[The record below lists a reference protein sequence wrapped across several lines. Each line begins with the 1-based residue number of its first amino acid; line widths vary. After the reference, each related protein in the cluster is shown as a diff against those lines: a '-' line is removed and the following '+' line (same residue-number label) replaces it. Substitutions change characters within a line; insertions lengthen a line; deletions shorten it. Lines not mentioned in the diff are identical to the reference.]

1 MEPIRQGETLLEQG
15 IVIEAVAA
23 SEGQPARARVR
34 LLAGDHCEGCPAA
47 VMCRPGGG
55 DRRLMDVSD
64 PVGVAVG
71 DQVEVAVPGGQVL
84 RASFLVYGLPLLL
97 LLLGVW
103 LGTEIFPA
111 SDRLRDLWSFLIGA
125 GLAGAAVPFVRA
137 TLHRT
142 ESEGGPLLAARITRR
157 LEGPASGGEVCEAV
171 QPG

>member
-15 IVIEAVAA
+15 VVMEVLAA
-23 SEGQPARARVR
+23 TADAPARARVR

-47 VMCRPGGG
+47 VMCKPGGG
-55 DRRLMDVSD
+55 DRRLMDVTD
-64 PVGVAVG
+64 PVGVAPG

-103 LGTEIFPA
+103 LGNEIFPA
-111 SDRLRDLWSFLIGA
+111 TDRLRDLWSFLIGA

-137 TLHRT
+137 TLRRT
-142 ESEGGPLLAARITRR
+142 ESEGGPLLAARITRK
-157 LEGPASGGEVCEAV
+157 LVVAEGDGEVREAV
-171 QPG
+171 QLG